1 MEDQGATGSPG
12 HHLRAGGLVAPG
24 GRHPPLS
31 AARRAVVDELA
42 DVFLDR
48 DEEHFEEQRGKRC
61 TVSRE
66 RIALWED
73 LELTRALART
83 WPRGKLTRIPALLS
97 LLGHQPVSGPS
108 P

>member
-31 AARRAVVDELA
+31 AARRAVVDELV

-48 DEEHFEEQRGKRC
+48 YEERFEEQGGKRC

-83 WPRGKLTRIPALLS
+83 WPRAKLRRIPALLS